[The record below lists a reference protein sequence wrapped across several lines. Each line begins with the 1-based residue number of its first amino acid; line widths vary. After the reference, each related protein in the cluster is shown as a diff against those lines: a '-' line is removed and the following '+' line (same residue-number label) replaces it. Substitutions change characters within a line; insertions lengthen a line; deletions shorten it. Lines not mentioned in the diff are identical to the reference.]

1 MSDMKKIFILPLL
14 LFFLA
19 QGSMA
24 QTPKWVEKAKR
35 AVFSVVTYDKNDK
48 MLNTGN
54 GFFVSE
60 DGLALSDYTLFKGAE
75 RAVVITADG
84 KQMPVSVILGAD
96 GMYDVIKFRVA
107 ITEKKVPALTVAT
120 TAPAVGADAW
130 MLPYSTQKSIA
141 CVTGKVKDVSKV
153 AGEYHY
159 YTLGMQMKDKMVS
172 CPVMNAAG
180 QVFGISQKS
189 SGADTV
195 TTCYAAGA
203 AFAMSQKINALS
215 LADATLK
222 SIGIRKGLPETEDQ
236 ALVYLFMASS
246 QMTGDEYGKL
256 LDDFVSQFPNN
267 SDGYLRRATYYIT
280 KGQEDQSWFDKAVA
294 DFNQALKV
302 AQKKDDV
309 YYNIAKLMHAY
320 QLSKPEKTYKDWTY
334 DTALTNVRQAIAID
348 PLPIY
353 TQLEGDILF
362 AQQDYAGALAAYEKV
377 NASNIASPATYFSAA
392 KTKEL
397 LKADPKEILVLMDS
411 CIAHCPQPITA
422 DLAPYLLERAQMN
435 MLAGQPRNAMFD
447 YDAYHK
453 AVNGQVN
460 DVFYYYREQAALKAR
475 QYQRALDDIAK
486 AIELNP
492 TDLTYQAEQAVVNL
506 RVGRYEEAI
515 QILNNIL
522 KADPKYAEA
531 YRLLGL
537 CQVQLKK
544 MDEACGNF
552 KKAKELGDPN
562 VDDLITKYCK

>member
-1 MSDMKKIFILPLL
+1 MKKILILPFL
-14 LFFLA
+14 LFFLI

-75 RAVVITADG
+75 RAVVITSEG
-84 KQMPVSVILGAD
+84 KQMPVSLILGAND
-96 GMYDVIKFRVA
+96 MYDVIKFRVA
-107 ITEKKVPALTVAT
+107 ITEKKVPALIVAKI
-120 TAPAVGADAW
+120 APAVGADAW

-172 CPVMNAAG
+172 CPVMNAEG
-180 QVFGISQKS
+180 QVFGIAQKS
-189 SGADTV
+189 SGIDTV

-203 AFAMSQKINALS
+203 AFAMSQKISALS
-215 LADATLK
+215 LGDAALK
-222 SIGIRKGLPETEDQ
+222 KIGIRKGLPETEDQ

-246 QMTGDEYGKL
+246 SLSGDDYEKL
-256 LDDFVSQFPNN
+256 LDDFIRQFPANA
-267 SDGYLRRATYYIT
+267 DGYLRRANYYAA
-280 KGQEDQSWFDKAVA
+280 KGKDDQAWYDKAVA

-309 YYNIAKLMHAY
+309 YYNIGKLIYAY

-334 DTALTNVRQAIAID
+334 DTALQNVRQAIAID

-353 TQLEGDILF
+353 IQMEGDILF

-377 NASNIASPATYFSAA
+377 NASNIASPATFFSAA

-397 LKADPKEILVLMDS
+397 AKGDPKEVVALMDS
-411 CIAHCPQPITA
+411 CIARCPQPITA
-422 DLAPYLLERAQMN
+422 DFAPYLLERAQMN
-435 MLAGQPRNAMFD
+435 MNAGQPRNAMLD
-447 YDAYHK
+447 YDAYHT
-453 AVNGQVN
+453 AVKGEVN

-475 QYQRALDDIAK
+475 QFQRALDDIVK
-486 AIELNP
+486 AIEMNP
-492 TDLTYQAEQAVVNL
+492 TDLTYQAEHAVVNL

-537 CQVQLKK
+537 CQIQLKK
-544 MDEACGNF
+544 TDEACGNF

-562 VDDLITKYCK
+562 VDELITKYCK

>member
-1 MSDMKKIFILPLL
+1 MKKILILPLL
-14 LFFLA
+14 LFFLV

-35 AVFSVVTYDKNDK
+35 AVFSIVTYDKNDK

-75 RAVVITADG
+75 RAVVITSEG
-84 KQMPVSVILGAD
+84 KQMPVSLILGAND
-96 GMYDVIKFRVA
+96 MYDVIKFRVA
-107 ITEKKVPALTVAT
+107 ITEKKVPALIVAK
-120 TAPAVGADAW
+120 TAPVAGAEAW

-141 CVTGKVKDVSKV
+141 CVNGKVKDVSKV

-159 YTLGMQMKDKMVS
+159 YTLSMHMKDKMVS
-172 CPVMNAAG
+172 CPVMNAEG
-180 QVFGISQKS
+180 QVFGIAQKS
-189 SGADTV
+189 SGIDTV

-203 AFAMSQKINALS
+203 AFAMSQKISALS
-215 LADATLK
+215 LGDAALK

-246 QMTGDEYGKL
+246 SLSGEDYEKL
-256 LDDFVSQFPNN
+256 LDDFIRQFPANA
-267 SDGYLRRATYYIT
+267 DGYLRRANYYAS
-280 KGQEDQSWFDKAVA
+280 KGKDDQTWYDKAVA

-309 YYNIAKLMHAY
+309 YYNIGKLMYAY

-334 DTALTNVRQAIAID
+334 DTALKNVRQAIAID

-353 TQLEGDILF
+353 TQMEGDILF

-377 NASNIASPATYFSAA
+377 NASNIASPATFFSAA

-397 LKADPKEILVLMDS
+397 LKGDPKEVVALMDS
-411 CIAHCPQPITA
+411 CIARCPQPITA
-422 DLAPYLLERAQMN
+422 DFAPYLLERAQMN
-435 MLAGQPRNAMFD
+435 MNAGQPRNAMLD
-447 YDAYHK
+447 YDAYHT
-453 AVNGQVN
+453 AVKGEVN

-475 QYQRALDDIAK
+475 QFQRALDDIVK
-486 AIELNP
+486 AIEMNP
-492 TDLTYQAEQAVVNL
+492 TDLTYQAEHAVVNL

-537 CQVQLKK
+537 CQIQLKK
-544 MDEACGNF
+544 TDEACGNF

-562 VDDLITKYCK
+562 VDELITKYCK

>member
-1 MSDMKKIFILPLL
+1 MKKILILPLL
-14 LFFLA
+14 LFFLI

-35 AVFSVVTYDKNDK
+35 AVFSIVTYDKNDK

-75 RAVVITADG
+75 RAVVITSEG
-84 KQMPVSVILGAD
+84 KQMPVSLILGAND
-96 GMYDVIKFRVA
+96 MYDVIKFRVA
-107 ITEKKVPALTVAT
+107 ITEKKVPALIVAK

-141 CVTGKVKDVSKV
+141 CVTGKVKEVSKV

-172 CPVMNAAG
+172 CPVMNAEG
-180 QVFGISQKS
+180 QVFGIAQKS
-189 SGADTV
+189 SGIDTV

-203 AFAMSQKINALS
+203 AFAMAQKISALS
-215 LADATLK
+215 LGDAALK
-222 SIGIRKGLPETEDQ
+222 KIGIRKGLPETEDQ

-246 QMTGDEYGKL
+246 SLSGDDYEKL
-256 LDDFVSQFPNN
+256 LDDFIRQFPANA
-267 SDGYLRRATYYIT
+267 DGYLRRANYYAA
-280 KGQEDQSWFDKAVA
+280 KGKDDHAWYDKAVA

-309 YYNIAKLMHAY
+309 YYNIGKLMYAY

-334 DTALTNVRQAIAID
+334 DTALQNVRQAIAID

-353 TQLEGDILF
+353 IQMEGDILF

-377 NASNIASPATYFSAA
+377 NASNIASPATFFSAA

-397 LKADPKEILVLMDS
+397 AKGDPKEVVALMDS
-411 CIAHCPQPITA
+411 CIARCPQPITA
-422 DLAPYLLERAQMN
+422 DFAPYLLERAQMN
-435 MLAGQPRNAMFD
+435 MNAGQPRNAMLD
-447 YDAYHK
+447 YDAYHT
-453 AVNGQVN
+453 AVKGEVN

-475 QYQRALDDIAK
+475 QFQRALDDIVK
-486 AIELNP
+486 AIEMNP
-492 TDLTYQAEQAVVNL
+492 TDLTYQAEHAVVNL

-537 CQVQLKK
+537 CQIQLKK
-544 MDEACGNF
+544 TDEACGNF

-562 VDDLITKYCK
+562 VDELITKYCK

>member
-1 MSDMKKIFILPLL
+1 MKKILILPLL
-14 LFFLA
+14 LFFLI

-75 RAVVITADG
+75 RAVVITSEG
-84 KQMPVSVILGAD
+84 KQMPVSLILGAND
-96 GMYDVIKFRVA
+96 MYDVIKFRVA
-107 ITEKKVPALTVAT
+107 ITEKKVPALIVAK

-141 CVTGKVKDVSKV
+141 CVTGKVKEVSKV

-172 CPVMNAAG
+172 CPVMNAEG
-180 QVFGISQKS
+180 QVFGIAQKS
-189 SGADTV
+189 SGIDTV

-203 AFAMSQKINALS
+203 AFAIAQKISALS
-215 LADATLK
+215 LGDAALK
-222 SIGIRKGLPETEDQ
+222 KIGIRKGLPETEDQ

-246 QMTGDEYGKL
+246 SLSGDDYEKL
-256 LDDFVSQFPNN
+256 LDDFIRQFPANA
-267 SDGYLRRATYYIT
+267 DGYLRRANYYAA
-280 KGQEDQSWFDKAVA
+280 KGKDDQTWYDKAVA

-309 YYNIAKLMHAY
+309 YYNIGKLMYAY

-334 DTALTNVRQAIAID
+334 DTALQNVRQAIAID

-353 TQLEGDILF
+353 IQMEGDILF

-377 NASNIASPATYFSAA
+377 NASNIASPATFFSAA

-397 LKADPKEILVLMDS
+397 AKGDPKEVVALMDS
-411 CIAHCPQPITA
+411 CIARCPQPITA
-422 DLAPYLLERAQMN
+422 DFAPYLLERAQMN
-435 MLAGQPRNAMFD
+435 MNAGQPRNAMLD
-447 YDAYHK
+447 YDAYHT
-453 AVNGQVN
+453 AVKGEVN

-475 QYQRALDDIAK
+475 QFQRALDDIVK
-486 AIELNP
+486 AIEMNP
-492 TDLTYQAEQAVVNL
+492 TDLTYQAEHAVVNL

-537 CQVQLKK
+537 CQIQLKK
-544 MDEACGNF
+544 TDEACGNF

-562 VDDLITKYCK
+562 VDELITKYCK

>member
-1 MSDMKKIFILPLL
+1 MKKILILPLL
-14 LFFLA
+14 LFFLI

-75 RAVVITADG
+75 RAVVITSEG
-84 KQMPVSVILGAD
+84 KQMPVSLILGAND
-96 GMYDVIKFRVA
+96 MYDVIKFRVA
-107 ITEKKVPALTVAT
+107 ITEKKVPALIVAK

-141 CVTGKVKDVSKV
+141 CVTGKVKEVSKV

-172 CPVMNAAG
+172 CPVMNAEG
-180 QVFGISQKS
+180 QVFGIAQKS
-189 SGADTV
+189 SGIDTV

-203 AFAMSQKINALS
+203 AFAMAQKISALS
-215 LADATLK
+215 LGDAALK
-222 SIGIRKGLPETEDQ
+222 KIGIRKGLPETEDQ

-246 QMTGDEYGKL
+246 SLSGDDYEKL
-256 LDDFVSQFPNN
+256 LDDFIRQFPANA
-267 SDGYLRRATYYIT
+267 DGYLRRANYYAA
-280 KGQEDQSWFDKAVA
+280 KGKDDQAWYDKAVA

-309 YYNIAKLMHAY
+309 YYNIGKLIYAY

-334 DTALTNVRQAIAID
+334 DTALQNVRQAIGID

-353 TQLEGDILF
+353 IQMEGDILF

-377 NASNIASPATYFSAA
+377 NASNIVSPATFFSAA

-397 LKADPKEILVLMDS
+397 AKGDPKEVVALMDS
-411 CIAHCPQPITA
+411 CIARCPQPIPA
-422 DLAPYLLERAQMN
+422 DFAPYLLERAQMN
-435 MLAGQPRNAMFD
+435 MNAGQPRNAMLD
-447 YDAYHK
+447 YDAYHT
-453 AVNGQVN
+453 AVKGEVN

-475 QYQRALDDIAK
+475 QFQRALDDIVK
-486 AIELNP
+486 AIEMNP
-492 TDLTYQAEQAVVNL
+492 TDLTYQAEHAVVNL

-515 QILNNIL
+515 QILDNIL

-537 CQVQLKK
+537 CQIQLKK
-544 MDEACGNF
+544 TDEACGNF

-562 VDDLITKYCK
+562 VDELITKYCK

>member
-1 MSDMKKIFILPLL
+1 MKKILILPLL
-14 LFFLA
+14 LFFLV

-35 AVFSVVTYDKNDK
+35 AVFSIVTYDKNDK

-75 RAVVITADG
+75 RAVVITSEG
-84 KQMPVSVILGAD
+84 KQMPVSLILGAND
-96 GMYDVIKFRVA
+96 MYDVIKFRVA
-107 ITEKKVPALTVAT
+107 ITEKKVPALIVAK
-120 TAPAVGADAW
+120 TAPVAGAEAW

-141 CVTGKVKDVSKV
+141 CVNGKVKDVSKV

-159 YTLGMQMKDKMVS
+159 YTLSMHMKDKMVS
-172 CPVMNAAG
+172 CPVMNAEG
-180 QVFGISQKS
+180 QVFGIAQKS
-189 SGADTV
+189 SGIDTV

-203 AFAMSQKINALS
+203 AFAMSQKISALS
-215 LADATLK
+215 LGDAALK

-246 QMTGDEYGKL
+246 SLSGEDYEKL
-256 LDDFVSQFPNN
+256 LDDFIRQFPANA
-267 SDGYLRRATYYIT
+267 DGYLRRANYYAS
-280 KGQEDQSWFDKAVA
+280 KGKDDQTWYDKAVA

-309 YYNIAKLMHAY
+309 YYNIGKLMYAY

-334 DTALTNVRQAIAID
+334 DTALKNVRQAIAID

-353 TQLEGDILF
+353 TQMEGDILF

-377 NASNIASPATYFSAA
+377 NASNIASPATFFSAA

-397 LKADPKEILVLMDS
+397 AKGDPKEVVALMDS
-411 CIAHCPQPITA
+411 CIARCPQPITA
-422 DLAPYLLERAQMN
+422 DFAPYLLERAQMN
-435 MLAGQPRNAMFD
+435 MNAGQPRNAMLD
-447 YDAYHK
+447 YDAYHT
-453 AVNGQVN
+453 AVKGEVN

-475 QYQRALDDIAK
+475 QFQRALDDIVK
-486 AIELNP
+486 AIEMNP
-492 TDLTYQAEQAVVNL
+492 TDLTYQAEHAVVNL

-537 CQVQLKK
+537 CQIQLKK
-544 MDEACGNF
+544 TDEACGNF

-562 VDDLITKYCK
+562 VDELITKYCK

>member
-1 MSDMKKIFILPLL
+1 MKKILILPLL
-14 LFFLA
+14 LFFLI

-24 QTPKWVEKAKR
+24 QTPKWVEKAKC

-75 RAVVITADG
+75 RAVVITSEG
-84 KQMPVSVILGAD
+84 KQMPVSLILGAND
-96 GMYDVIKFRVA
+96 MYDVIKFRVA
-107 ITEKKVPALTVAT
+107 ITEKKVPALIVAK

-141 CVTGKVKDVSKV
+141 CVTGKVKEVSKV

-172 CPVMNAAG
+172 CPVMNAEG
-180 QVFGISQKS
+180 QVFGIAQKS
-189 SGADTV
+189 SGIDTV

-203 AFAMSQKINALS
+203 AFAMAQKISALS
-215 LADATLK
+215 LGDAALK
-222 SIGIRKGLPETEDQ
+222 KIGIRKGLPETEDQ

-246 QMTGDEYGKL
+246 SLSGDDYEKL
-256 LDDFVSQFPNN
+256 LDDFIRQFPANA
-267 SDGYLRRATYYIT
+267 DGYLRRANYYAA
-280 KGQEDQSWFDKAVA
+280 KGKDDQAWYDKAVA

-309 YYNIAKLMHAY
+309 YYNIGKLMYAY

-334 DTALTNVRQAIAID
+334 DTALQNVRQAIGID

-353 TQLEGDILF
+353 IQMEGDILF

-377 NASNIASPATYFSAA
+377 NASNIASPATFFSAA

-397 LKADPKEILVLMDS
+397 AKGDPKEVVALMDS
-411 CIAHCPQPITA
+411 CIARCPQPITA
-422 DLAPYLLERAQMN
+422 DFAPYLLERAQMN
-435 MLAGQPRNAMFD
+435 MNAGQPRNAMLD
-447 YDAYHK
+447 YDAYHT
-453 AVNGQVN
+453 AVKGEVN

-475 QYQRALDDIAK
+475 QFQRALDDIVK
-486 AIELNP
+486 AIEMNP
-492 TDLTYQAEQAVVNL
+492 TDLTYQAEHAVVNL

-515 QILNNIL
+515 QILDNIL

-537 CQVQLKK
+537 CQIQLKK
-544 MDEACGNF
+544 TDEACGNF

-562 VDDLITKYCK
+562 VDELITKYCK

>member
-1 MSDMKKIFILPLL
+1 MKKILILPLL
-14 LFFLA
+14 LFFLV

-35 AVFSVVTYDKNDK
+35 AVFSIVTYDKNDK

-75 RAVVITADG
+75 RAVVITSEG
-84 KQMPVSVILGAD
+84 KQMPVSLILGAND
-96 GMYDVIKFRVA
+96 MYDVIKFRVA
-107 ITEKKVPALTVAT
+107 ITEKKVPALIVAK
-120 TAPAVGADAW
+120 TAPVAGAEAW

-141 CVTGKVKDVSKV
+141 CVNGKVKDVSKV
-153 AGEYHY
+153 AGEYHN
-159 YTLGMQMKDKMVS
+159 YTLSMHMKDKMVS
-172 CPVMNAAG
+172 CPVMNAEG
-180 QVFGISQKS
+180 QVFGIAQKS
-189 SGADTV
+189 SGIDTV

-203 AFAMSQKINALS
+203 AFAMSQKISALS
-215 LADATLK
+215 LGDAALK

-246 QMTGDEYGKL
+246 SLSGEDYEKL
-256 LDDFVSQFPNN
+256 LDDFIRQFPANA
-267 SDGYLRRATYYIT
+267 DGYLRRANYYAS
-280 KGQEDQSWFDKAVA
+280 KGKDDQTWYDKAVA

-309 YYNIAKLMHAY
+309 YYNIGKLMYAY

-334 DTALTNVRQAIAID
+334 DTALKNVRQAIAID

-353 TQLEGDILF
+353 IQMEGDILF

-377 NASNIASPATYFSAA
+377 NASNIASPATFFSAA

-397 LKADPKEILVLMDS
+397 LKGDPKEVVALMDS
-411 CIAHCPQPITA
+411 CIARCPQPITA
-422 DLAPYLLERAQMN
+422 DFAPYLLERAQMN
-435 MLAGQPRNAMFD
+435 MNADQARNAMLD
-447 YDAYHK
+447 YDAYHT
-453 AVNGQVN
+453 AVKGEVN

-475 QYQRALDDIAK
+475 QFQRALDDIAK
-486 AIELNP
+486 AIEMNP
-492 TDLTYQAEQAVVNL
+492 TDLTYQAEHAVVNL

-522 KADPKYAEA
+522 RTDPKYGEA

-537 CQVQLKK
+537 CQIQLKK
-544 MDEACGNF
+544 TDEACGNF

-562 VDDLITKYCK
+562 ADELITKYCK

>member
-1 MSDMKKIFILPLL
+1 MKKILILPLL
-14 LFFLA
+14 LFFLI

-75 RAVVITADG
+75 RAVVITSEG
-84 KQMPVSVILGAD
+84 KQMPVSLILGAND
-96 GMYDVIKFRVA
+96 MYDVIKFRVA
-107 ITEKKVPALTVAT
+107 ITEKKVPALIVAK

-141 CVTGKVKDVSKV
+141 CVTGKVKEVSKV

-172 CPVMNAAG
+172 CPVMNAEG
-180 QVFGISQKS
+180 QVFGIAQKS
-189 SGADTV
+189 SGIDTV

-203 AFAMSQKINALS
+203 AFAMSQKISALS
-215 LADATLK
+215 LGDAALK
-222 SIGIRKGLPETEDQ
+222 KIGIRKGLPETEDQ

-246 QMTGDEYGKL
+246 SLSGDDYEKL
-256 LDDFVSQFPNN
+256 LDDFIRQFPANA
-267 SDGYLRRATYYIT
+267 DGYLRRANYYAA
-280 KGQEDQSWFDKAVA
+280 KGKDDQAWYDKAVA

-309 YYNIAKLMHAY
+309 YYNIGKLMYAY

-334 DTALTNVRQAIAID
+334 DTALQNVRQAIGID

-353 TQLEGDILF
+353 IQMEGDILF

-377 NASNIASPATYFSAA
+377 NASNIASPATFFSAA

-397 LKADPKEILVLMDS
+397 AKGDPKEVVALMDS
-411 CIAHCPQPITA
+411 CIARCPQPITA
-422 DLAPYLLERAQMN
+422 DFAPYLLERAQMN
-435 MLAGQPRNAMFD
+435 MNAGQPRNAMLD
-447 YDAYHK
+447 YDAYHT
-453 AVNGQVN
+453 AVKGEVN

-475 QYQRALDDIAK
+475 QFQRALDDIVK
-486 AIELNP
+486 AIEMNP
-492 TDLTYQAEQAVVNL
+492 TDLTYQAEHAVVNL

-537 CQVQLKK
+537 CQIQLKK
-544 MDEACGNF
+544 TDEACGNF

-562 VDDLITKYCK
+562 VDELITKYCK

>member
-1 MSDMKKIFILPLL
+1 MKKILILPLL
-14 LFFLA
+14 LFFLI

-75 RAVVITADG
+75 RAVVITSEG
-84 KQMPVSVILGAD
+84 KQMPVSLILGAND
-96 GMYDVIKFRVA
+96 MYDVIKFRVA
-107 ITEKKVPALTVAT
+107 ITEKKVPALIVAK

-141 CVTGKVKDVSKV
+141 CVTGKVKEVSKV

-159 YTLGMQMKDKMVS
+159 YTLGMQMKDKMGS
-172 CPVMNAAG
+172 CPVMKAEG
-180 QVFGISQKS
+180 QVFGIAQKS
-189 SGADTV
+189 SGIDTV

-203 AFAMSQKINALS
+203 AFAMAQKISALS
-215 LADATLK
+215 LGDAALK
-222 SIGIRKGLPETEDQ
+222 KIGIRKGLPETEDQ

-246 QMTGDEYGKL
+246 SLSGDDYEKL
-256 LDDFVSQFPNN
+256 LDDFIRQFPANA
-267 SDGYLRRATYYIT
+267 DGYLRRANYYAA
-280 KGQEDQSWFDKAVA
+280 KGKDDQTWYDKAVA

-309 YYNIAKLMHAY
+309 YYNIGKLMYAY

-334 DTALTNVRQAIAID
+334 DTALQNVRQAIAID

-353 TQLEGDILF
+353 IQMEGDILF

-377 NASNIASPATYFSAA
+377 NASNIASPATFFSAA

-397 LKADPKEILVLMDS
+397 AKGDPKEVVALMDS
-411 CIAHCPQPITA
+411 CIARCPQPITA
-422 DLAPYLLERAQMN
+422 DFAPYLLERAQMN
-435 MLAGQPRNAMFD
+435 MNAGQPRNAMLD
-447 YDAYHK
+447 YDAYHT
-453 AVNGQVN
+453 AVKGEVN

-475 QYQRALDDIAK
+475 QFQRALDDIVK
-486 AIELNP
+486 AIEMNP
-492 TDLTYQAEQAVVNL
+492 TDLTYQAEHAVVNL

-515 QILNNIL
+515 QILDNIL

-537 CQVQLKK
+537 CQIQLKK
-544 MDEACGNF
+544 TDEACGNF

-562 VDDLITKYCK
+562 VDELITKYCK

>member
-1 MSDMKKIFILPLL
+1 MKKILILPLL
-14 LFFLA
+14 LFFLI

-75 RAVVITADG
+75 RAVVITSEG
-84 KQMPVSVILGAD
+84 KQMPVSLILGAND
-96 GMYDVIKFRVA
+96 MYDVIKFRVA
-107 ITEKKVPALTVAT
+107 ITEKKVPALIVAK

-141 CVTGKVKDVSKV
+141 CVTGKVKEVSKV

-172 CPVMNAAG
+172 CPVMNAEG
-180 QVFGISQKS
+180 QVFGIAQKS
-189 SGADTV
+189 SGIDTV

-203 AFAMSQKINALS
+203 AFAMAQKISALS
-215 LADATLK
+215 LGDAALK
-222 SIGIRKGLPETEDQ
+222 KIGIRKGLPETEDQ

-246 QMTGDEYGKL
+246 SLSGDDYEKL
-256 LDDFVSQFPNN
+256 LDDFIRQFPANA
-267 SDGYLRRATYYIT
+267 DGYLRRANYYAA
-280 KGQEDQSWFDKAVA
+280 KGKDDQTWYDKAVA

-309 YYNIAKLMHAY
+309 YYNIGKLMYAY

-334 DTALTNVRQAIAID
+334 DTALQNVRQAIAID

-353 TQLEGDILF
+353 IQMEGDILF

-377 NASNIASPATYFSAA
+377 NASNIASPATFFSAA

-397 LKADPKEILVLMDS
+397 LKGEPKEVVALMDS
-411 CIAHCPQPITA
+411 CIARCPQPITA
-422 DLAPYLLERAQMN
+422 DFAPYLLERAQMN
-435 MLAGQPRNAMFD
+435 MNAGQPRNAMLD
-447 YDAYHK
+447 YDAYHT
-453 AVNGQVN
+453 AVKGEVN

-475 QYQRALDDIAK
+475 QFQRALDDIVK
-486 AIELNP
+486 AIEMNP
-492 TDLTYQAEQAVVNL
+492 TDLTYQAEHAVVNL

-537 CQVQLKK
+537 CQIQLKK
-544 MDEACGNF
+544 TDEACGNF

-562 VDDLITKYCK
+562 VDELITKYCE

>member
-1 MSDMKKIFILPLL
+1 MKKILILPLL
-14 LFFLA
+14 LFFLI

-75 RAVVITADG
+75 RAVVITSEG
-84 KQMPVSVILGAD
+84 KQMPVSLILGAND
-96 GMYDVIKFRVA
+96 MYDVIKFRVA
-107 ITEKKVPALTVAT
+107 ITEKKVPALIVAK

-141 CVTGKVKDVSKV
+141 CVLGKVKEVSKV

-172 CPVMNAAG
+172 CPVMNAEG
-180 QVFGISQKS
+180 QVFGIAQKS
-189 SGADTV
+189 SGIDTV

-203 AFAMSQKINALS
+203 AFAMAQKISALS
-215 LADATLK
+215 LGDAALK
-222 SIGIRKGLPETEDQ
+222 KIGIRKGLPETEDQ

-246 QMTGDEYGKL
+246 SLSGDDYEKL
-256 LDDFVSQFPNN
+256 LDDFIRQFPANA
-267 SDGYLRRATYYIT
+267 DGYLRRANYYAA
-280 KGQEDQSWFDKAVA
+280 KGKDDQAWYDKAVA

-309 YYNIAKLMHAY
+309 YYNIGKLMYAY

-334 DTALTNVRQAIAID
+334 DTALQNVRQAIAID

-353 TQLEGDILF
+353 IQMEGDILF

-377 NASNIASPATYFSAA
+377 NASNIASPATFFSAA

-397 LKADPKEILVLMDS
+397 AKGDPKEVVALMDS
-411 CIAHCPQPITA
+411 CIARCPQPITA
-422 DLAPYLLERAQMN
+422 DFAPYLLERAQMN
-435 MLAGQPRNAMFD
+435 MNAGQPRNAMLD
-447 YDAYHK
+447 YDAYHT
-453 AVNGQVN
+453 AVKGEVN

-475 QYQRALDDIAK
+475 QFQRALDDIVK
-486 AIELNP
+486 AIEMNP
-492 TDLTYQAEQAVVNL
+492 TDLTYQAEHAVVNL

-531 YRLLGL
+531 YRFLGL
-537 CQVQLKK
+537 CQIQLKK
-544 MDEACGNF
+544 TDEACGNF

-562 VDDLITKYCK
+562 VDELITKYCK

>member
-1 MSDMKKIFILPLL
+1 MKKILILPLL
-14 LFFLA
+14 LFFLI

-75 RAVVITADG
+75 RAVVITSEG
-84 KQMPVSVILGAD
+84 KQMPVSLILGAND
-96 GMYDVIKFRVA
+96 MYDVIKFRVA
-107 ITEKKVPALTVAT
+107 ITEKKVPALIVAK

-141 CVTGKVKDVSKV
+141 CVTGKVKEVSKV

-172 CPVMNAAG
+172 CPVMNAEG
-180 QVFGISQKS
+180 QVFGIAQKS
-189 SGADTV
+189 SGIDTV

-203 AFAMSQKINALS
+203 AFAMAQKISALS
-215 LADATLK
+215 LGDAALK
-222 SIGIRKGLPETEDQ
+222 MIGIRKGLPETEDQ

-246 QMTGDEYGKL
+246 SLSGDDYEKL
-256 LDDFVSQFPNN
+256 LDDFIRQFPANA
-267 SDGYLRRATYYIT
+267 DGYLRRANYYAA
-280 KGQEDQSWFDKAVA
+280 KGKDDQTWYDKAVA

-309 YYNIAKLMHAY
+309 YYNIGKLMYAY

-334 DTALTNVRQAIAID
+334 DTALQNVRQAIAID

-353 TQLEGDILF
+353 IQMEGDILF

-377 NASNIASPATYFSAA
+377 NASNIASPATFFSAA

-397 LKADPKEILVLMDS
+397 AKGDPKEVVALMDS
-411 CIAHCPQPITA
+411 CIARCPQPITA
-422 DLAPYLLERAQMN
+422 DFAPYLLERAQMN
-435 MLAGQPRNAMFD
+435 MNAGQPRNAMLD
-447 YDAYHK
+447 YDAYHT
-453 AVNGQVN
+453 AVKGEVN

-475 QYQRALDDIAK
+475 QFQRALDDIVK
-486 AIELNP
+486 AIEMNP
-492 TDLTYQAEQAVVNL
+492 TDLTYQAEHAVVNL

-515 QILNNIL
+515 QILDNIL

-537 CQVQLKK
+537 CQIQLKK
-544 MDEACGNF
+544 TDEACGNF

-562 VDDLITKYCK
+562 VDELITKYCK

>member
-1 MSDMKKIFILPLL
+1 MKKILILPLL
-14 LFFLA
+14 LFFLV

-35 AVFSVVTYDKNDK
+35 AVFSIVTYDKNDK

-75 RAVVITADG
+75 RAVVITSEG
-84 KQMPVSVILGAD
+84 KQMPVSLILGAND
-96 GMYDVIKFRVA
+96 MYDVIKFRVA
-107 ITEKKVPALTVAT
+107 ITEKKVPALIVAK
-120 TAPAVGADAW
+120 TAPVAGAEAW

-159 YTLGMQMKDKMVS
+159 YTLSMHMKDKMVS
-172 CPVMNAAG
+172 CPVMNAEG
-180 QVFGISQKS
+180 QVFGIAQKS
-189 SGADTV
+189 SGIDTV

-203 AFAMSQKINALS
+203 AFAMSQKISALS
-215 LADATLK
+215 LGDAALK

-246 QMTGDEYGKL
+246 SLSGEDYEKL
-256 LDDFVSQFPNN
+256 LDDFIRQFPANA
-267 SDGYLRRATYYIT
+267 DGYLRRANYYAS
-280 KGQEDQSWFDKAVA
+280 KGKDDQTWYDKAVA

-309 YYNIAKLMHAY
+309 YYNIGKLMYAY

-334 DTALTNVRQAIAID
+334 DIALKNVRQAIAID

-353 TQLEGDILF
+353 IQMEGDILF

-377 NASNIASPATYFSAA
+377 NASNIASPATFFSAA

-397 LKADPKEILVLMDS
+397 LKGDSKEVVALMDS
-411 CIAHCPQPITA
+411 CIARCPQPITA
-422 DLAPYLLERAQMN
+422 DFAPYLLERAQMN
-435 MLAGQPRNAMFD
+435 MNADQARNAMLD
-447 YDAYHK
+447 YDAYHT
-453 AVNGQVN
+453 AVKGEVN

-475 QYQRALDDIAK
+475 QFQRALDDIAK
-486 AIELNP
+486 AIEMNP
-492 TDLTYQAEQAVVNL
+492 TDLTYQAEHAVVNL

-522 KADPKYAEA
+522 KTDPKYGEA

-537 CQVQLKK
+537 CQIQLKK
-544 MDEACGNF
+544 TDEACGNF

-562 VDDLITKYCK
+562 ADELITKYCK

>member
-1 MSDMKKIFILPLL
+1 MKKILILPFV
-14 LFFLA
+14 LFFLL

-60 DGLALSDYTLFKGAE
+60 DGLALSDYSLFKGAQ

-96 GMYDVIKFRVA
+96 DMYDVIKFRVG
-107 ITEKKVPALTVAT
+107 ITEKKVPALNVAK

-141 CVTGKVKDVSKV
+141 CVSGKVKDVSKV

-180 QVFGISQKS
+180 EVFGISQKS

-195 TTCYAAGA
+195 STCYAAGA
-203 AFAMSQKINALS
+203 AFAMAQKISALS
-215 LADATLK
+215 LGDAALK
-222 SIGIRKGLPETEDQ
+222 SIGIRKGLPEAEDQ

-246 QMTGDEYGKL
+246 QVTEEEYGKL
-256 LDDFVSQFPNN
+256 LDDFIRQFPG
-267 SDGYLRRATYYIT
+267 STDGYVRRANYYVA
-280 KGQEDQSWFDKAVA
+280 KGPNDHSLLDKAT
-294 DFNQALKV
+294 DDLEHALKI
-302 AQKKDDV
+302 AEKKDDV

-320 QLSKPEKTYKDWTY
+320 QLAKPEKTYKDWTY
-334 DTALTNVRQAIAID
+334 DTALQNVRQAIAVN
-348 PLPIY
+348 PLPVY

-362 AQQDYAGALAAYEKV
+362 ARQDYAGALEAYEKV
-377 NASNIASPATYFSAA
+377 NASNIASAATFFSAA

-397 LKADPKEILVLMDS
+397 LNADAQEVIALMDS
-411 CIAHCPQPITA
+411 CIARCPQPVTEA
-422 DLAPYLLERAQMN
+422 YAPYLLERAQMN
-435 MLAGQPRNAMFD
+435 INAGRARNAMLD
-447 YDAYHK
+447 YDAYFK

-492 TDLTYQAEQAVVNL
+492 KDLTYKAEQAVVNL
-506 RVGRYEEAI
+506 RVGRYEDAVRM
-515 QILNNIL
+515 LNNIL
-522 KADPKYAEA
+522 KEDPQYAEA

-544 MDEACGNF
+544 MDDACANF

-562 VDDLITKYCK
+562 SDELIKKYCK

>member
-1 MSDMKKIFILPLL
+1 MKKILILPLL
-14 LFFLA
+14 LFFLI

-75 RAVVITADG
+75 RAVVITSEG
-84 KQMPVSVILGAD
+84 KQMPVSLILGAND
-96 GMYDVIKFRVA
+96 MYDVIKFRVA
-107 ITEKKVPALTVAT
+107 ITEKKVPALIVAK

-172 CPVMNAAG
+172 CPVMNAEG
-180 QVFGISQKS
+180 QVFGIAQKS
-189 SGADTV
+189 SGIDTV

-203 AFAMSQKINALS
+203 AFAMAQKISALS
-215 LADATLK
+215 LGDAALK
-222 SIGIRKGLPETEDQ
+222 KIGIRKGLPETEDQ

-246 QMTGDEYGKL
+246 SLSGDDYEKL
-256 LDDFVSQFPNN
+256 LDDFIRQFPANA
-267 SDGYLRRATYYIT
+267 DGYLRRANYYAA
-280 KGQEDQSWFDKAVA
+280 KGKDDQTWYDKAVA

-309 YYNIAKLMHAY
+309 YYNIGKLMYAY

-334 DTALTNVRQAIAID
+334 DTALQNVRQAIAID

-353 TQLEGDILF
+353 IQMEGDILF

-377 NASNIASPATYFSAA
+377 NASNIASPATFFSAA

-397 LKADPKEILVLMDS
+397 AKGDPKEVVALMDS
-411 CIAHCPQPITA
+411 CIARCPQPITA
-422 DLAPYLLERAQMN
+422 DFAPYLLERAQMN
-435 MLAGQPRNAMFD
+435 MNAGQPRNAMLD
-447 YDAYHK
+447 YDAYHT
-453 AVNGQVN
+453 AVKGEVN

-475 QYQRALDDIAK
+475 QFQRALDDIVK
-486 AIELNP
+486 AIEMNP
-492 TDLTYQAEQAVVNL
+492 TDLTYQAEHAVVNL

-537 CQVQLKK
+537 CQIQLKK
-544 MDEACGNF
+544 TDEACGNF

-562 VDDLITKYCK
+562 VDEMITKYCK